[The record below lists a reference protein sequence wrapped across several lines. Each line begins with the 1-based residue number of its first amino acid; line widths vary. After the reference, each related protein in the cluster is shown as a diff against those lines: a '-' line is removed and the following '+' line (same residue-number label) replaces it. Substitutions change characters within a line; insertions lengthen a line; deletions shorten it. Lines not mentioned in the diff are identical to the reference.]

1 MSSAILRVRLVY
13 GHRTFSLLTVGAG
26 YKGPKD
32 DLYDVSD
39 RGVKTFEA
47 RSHRPSINNTT
58 GSDLQYG
65 QYRGRHQRVVHLLCG
80 VGPVLE
86 YVSFLALL

>member
-1 MSSAILRVRLVY
+1 MICMMYLSELGDLDDDD
-13 GHRTFSLLTVGAG
+13 
-26 YKGPKD
+26 D